1 MVERREDHGQSSDP
15 VLAKGRGRIVTVVL
29 ALAVG
34 VALGLGGCGKAED
47 PWEKVPGGEPR
58 VLVSF
63 PPLYCFAKSVA
74 GDEVA
79 VLSLLTTVGP
89 HDHQPDNKD
98 ALAVRK
104 ARIYFANGLTL
115 DDSLTKLIASA
126 ADPSLRS
133 VAVGNLGVPSDNRI
147 RTGEIKHGNHTH
159 PAGADP
165 HVWLGIDE
173 AVGMVNVIRDTLKE
187 VDPPRADGY
196 DRRAAAYVERL
207 KKLHAD
213 GLALLKDKKNRNL
226 VTNHESLAYFA
237 RSFQLNIVGYI
248 QTQPGVSVDG
258 KHLAELVDLCQ
269 KRDVGVIA
277 VEPQYNRASADQ
289 LRDEL
294 KRNSVDA
301 AVIEIDPI
309 ETAEPD
315 ELDAGY
321 YERVMRRNVETLA
334 KHLK

>member
-1 MVERREDHGQSSDP
+1 MQERSAAADQGQP
-15 VLAKGRGRIVTVVL
+15 AAPRRGQVVSV
-29 ALAVG
+29 ALTLTLVAG
-34 VALGLGGCGKAED
+34 VALALRGCGRAED
-47 PWEKVPGGEPR
+47 PWDRVSGGEPR
-58 VLVSF
+58 VLTSF

-89 HDHQPDNKD
+89 HDHKPDNKD

-104 ARIYFANGLTL
+104 ARVYFANGLTL
-115 DDSLTKLIASA
+115 DDSLTKLIDSA
-126 ADPSLRS
+126 AGDSLKS
-133 VAVGNLGVPSDNRI
+133 VAVGNLGVPSDRRI

-173 AVGMVNVIRDTLKE
+173 AVGMVNVIRDTLKD
-187 VDPPRADGY
+187 VDPKRADGY
-196 DRRAAAYVERL
+196 DRRAADYVGRL

-213 GLALLKDKKNRNL
+213 GLALLKDSKNRNL

-237 RSFQLNIVGYI
+237 RSFRLNIVGHI
-248 QTQPGVSVDG
+248 QTQPGVSVDS
-258 KHLAELVDLCQ
+258 KHLAELVDLC
-269 KRDVGVIA
+269 KKHEVSVIA
-277 VEPQYNRASADQ
+277 VEPQYSRASADQ

-294 KRNSVDA
+294 RRRGLAVE
-301 AVIEIDPI
+301 VIEIDPV
-309 ETAEPD
+309 ETAEPGD
-315 ELDAGY
+315 LDAGY